1 VKEDHRQGA
10 VVFDV
15 EEFVADCRAAL
26 GEQQPLVATKEILH
40 RALSDPTAIDEALG
54 MPERGGVVPLHRS
67 EDLTVLQIV
76 WPPRVSLF
84 PHEHRMWAANG
95 IYGGREDNT
104 FYRRGPHGIV
114 PSGGKALEAGDV
126 VVLGREVIHAV
137 VNPRSTYTAAIH
149 VYAGDF
155 FATPRSQWDA
165 DTLTEEP
172 FDFAH
177 LKRVLSEADEAARAA
192 AAADGDETP
201 DCRGST

>member
-1 VKEDHRQGA
+1 M
-10 VVFDV
+10 FDV
-15 EEFVADCRAAL
+15 EEFVTECRVAL
-26 GEQQPLVATKEILH
+26 GEQQAGVAVKEVLD
-40 RALSDPTAIDEALG
+40 RAVSDPAAIDEALG
-54 MPERGGVVPLHRS
+54 APDRGGVVALHRA

-95 IYGGREDNT
+95 IYGGREDNA

-126 VVLGREVIHAV
+126 VILGRDAIHAV

-149 VYAGDF
+149 VYGGDF
-155 FATPRSQWDA
+155 FDTPRSQWDP

-172 FDFAH
+172 FDIAH

-192 AAADGDETP
+192 ATAPDG
-201 DCRGST
+201 G